1 MKTRI
6 MNNCNNKF
14 FKVPAAIIAVLVAL
28 SQICAPAAVYAY
40 SSSVSSDNRSAA
52 GASGAVTLEISS
64 LKELNVFAAKCSS
77 DDYSRGLSVVMTDDI
92 NADGSEVSVPVFF
105 GSFDGQGHKIYGLKL
120 TKSNSEYG
128 LFSMV
133 GSGATVKELNI
144 QGEVIPD
151 GTQEN
156 VGGIAGVNAG
166 TIENCSFSGI
176 VSADNCVGGIAG
188 KNESGGLIADCSV
201 TGAVRGKTYTGGIAG
216 RNEATLMRCTNN
228 AYVNTTVSDIDIGS
242 SGLDALQDNI
252 YELLKNENSK
262 GEIKEG
268 SSVTDAGGIT
278 GYSTGII
285 QSCENRGSIG
295 YPHVGYNVGGIAG
308 RQNGYLASCVNRGT
322 VQGRKDV
329 GGIVGQMSPDV
340 TLHFDD
346 DDMNELHDRLDKMK
360 SLVDSALDDVQ
371 ATSDTVS
378 GRMNNISDLAGDA
391 GDIAHSL
398 SGRLSDFTDDNIA
411 VVNNIT
417 LIAERYVSK
426 AEPITDELSQA
437 SDYLSET
444 MDRMDDLSDSIRGLD
459 RYTDTVLKNIQYAS
473 SEASKASGDIKS
485 ALEHIDKAFSYLR
498 GGSAAEQL
506 QLDSLKNAAE
516 EMRAALKALES
527 ASGHMESSMSY
538 MSAAVKEIR
547 SADGQ
552 VDDIMSDMDSVTD
565 STQDAAD
572 RMSSA
577 LSKMSQWIED
587 LSNEDP
593 GEFSELGDGFDADSD
608 ALNNALNGINSE
620 MSALNGEISDAG
632 TSLVDDMREINDEFM
647 DIMDLFSDM
656 IDDVKNFDPD
666 DLYED
671 VSEDYLR
678 TATRGKVLECT
689 NYGDVT
695 ADRNVGGVAGSM
707 AVEYD
712 LDPEDDLLSAEN
724 RSAKFTYQTK
734 AIMLDCSN
742 YGNIDVKKSCA
753 GGAVGRMDLG
763 TVFGCGGYGDVS
775 SENGDYVG
783 GVCGLSIA
791 SVRNSYAKC
800 GLSGHKYVGGIVG
813 SGKRVS
819 GCKSMVYINEYEQ
832 YGGAVAGE
840 VTDTC
845 SGNFFVS
852 DELAGLDRVSW
863 TGKAE
868 NVSYETLCAMSG
880 LPDEF
885 KKLTLRFVYEGKTVK
900 TQKFDYGTSF
910 TDDVFPDVTA
920 DDDCYVSWDKTDLS
934 DLRCDTVVTGKSQR
948 YVTTLAS
955 SQERKGR
962 PVILAQGNFEEDD
975 SLSAEKGNNM
985 KVSGTVAERW
995 SVDLPDDGADS
1006 HTVRWLVPDDLDG
1019 EKLAVYVDTG
1029 SGKKKAA
1036 TELNGSYLCFDMTGS
1051 GDLTVTQSP
1060 TGKTLAI
1067 AVAIILC
1074 VLAAIAALIAVRRK
1088 VVGRART

>member
-1 MKTRI
+1 MKI
-6 MNNCNNKF
+6 KIINDHNNRF
-14 FKVPAAIIAVLVAL
+14 FKIPAAILAALVAL
-28 SQICAPAAVYAY
+28 TQICAPAAVYAY
-40 SSSVSSDNRSAA
+40 SVSSNSSAE
-52 GASGAVTLEISS
+52 GTSGAATLVIGN
-64 LKELNVFAAKCSS
+64 LKELNAFAAKCSS
-77 DDYSRGLSVVMTDDI
+77 DDYSRGLNVMLADDI
-92 NADGSEVSVPVFF
+92 NVEGLEVSVPVFF
-105 GSFDGQGHKIYGLKL
+105 GSFDGQGHSIYGLKL
-120 TKSNSEYG
+120 TESNSEYG
-128 LFSMV
+128 LFSRI
-133 GSGATVKELNI
+133 GSGATVKALNV

-156 VGGIAGVNAG
+156 IGGIAGINAG
-166 TIENCSFSGI
+166 TIENCSFSGV
-176 VSADNCVGGIAG
+176 VSADSCAGGMAG
-188 KNESGGLIADCSV
+188 KNESGALIADCSV
-201 TGAVRGKTYTGGIAG
+201 TGTVRGKNFTGGMTGHNAG
-216 RNEATLMRCTNN
+216 TVMRCKNS
-228 AYVNTTVSDIDIGS
+228 AYVNTTVSDIDIGVFGS
-242 SGLDALQDNI
+242 SGLEENVYD
-252 YELLKNENSK
+252 LLKNKDSDEN
-262 GEIKEG
+262 IKE
-268 SSVTDAGGIT
+268 SAVTSDAGGIA

-285 QSCENRGSIG
+285 QSCENSGSVG
-295 YPHVGYNVGGIAG
+295 YPHVGYNVGGIVG
-308 RQNGYLASCVNRGT
+308 RQNGYLASCINRGS

-329 GGIVGQMSPDV
+329 GGIAGQMSPDI
-340 TLHFDD
+340 TLKFDD
-346 DDMNELHDRLDKMK
+346 DDMNELQDRLDVMK
-360 SLVDSALDDVQ
+360 SLVDAALNDVQ

-378 GRMNNISDLAGDA
+378 GRMTNISDLAGDA

-426 AEPITDELSQA
+426 AEPITDKLSEA
-437 SDYLSET
+437 SDYISEM
-444 MDRMDDLSDSIRGLD
+444 MDRIDDLSDSVKGLD
-459 RYTDTVLKNIQYAS
+459 KYTDTVLKNIQYAS
-473 SEASKASGDIKS
+473 SEASEASGDIKS
-485 ALEHIDKAFSYLR
+485 AFSHIDKAFSYLR

-506 QLDSLKNAAE
+506 KLDSLKNAADE
-516 EMRAALKALES
+516 IRAALKVVES
-527 ASGHMESSMSY
+527 ASGHMESAMSY
-538 MSAAVKEIR
+538 MSDAVKEIR

-552 VDDIMSDMDSVTD
+552 VDDIMSDMDRVTD
-565 STQDAAD
+565 SAQDAAD
-572 RMSSA
+572 SLSLA
-577 LSKMSQWIED
+577 LSKASQWIED

-593 GEFSELGDGFDADSD
+593 GEFSELGDDFDGDSD
-608 ALNNALNGINSE
+608 ALNNVLNGINSE
-620 MSALNGEISDAG
+620 MSALNSEISDAG
-632 TSLVDDMREINDEFM
+632 TSLVDDMREINDEFRN
-647 DIMDLFSDM
+647 IMDLFSDM
-656 IDDVKNFDPD
+656 LDDVKNFDTD

-671 VSEDYLR
+671 VSEEYLR
-678 TATRGKVLECT
+678 TVTRGKVLECT

-695 ADRNVGGVAGSM
+695 GDRNAGGIAGSM

-724 RSAKFTYQTK
+724 RSVKFTYQTK

-742 YGNIDVKKSCA
+742 YGNINVKKSCA
-753 GGAVGRMDLG
+753 GGTVGRMELG

-783 GVCGLSIA
+783 GVCGLSISA
-791 SVRNSYAKC
+791 VRNSYAKC
-800 GLSGHKYVGGIVG
+800 GLSGRKYVGGIAG

-819 GCKSMVYINEYEQ
+819 GCRSMVYIDECEQ

-885 KKLTLRFVYEGKTVK
+885 RKLTLRFVYEGKTVK
-900 TQKFDYGTSF
+900 TQKFDYGASF

-934 DLRCDTVVTGKSQR
+934 DLRCDTVVTGESQR

-975 SLSAEKGNNM
+975 SLSAEKSNNM
-985 KVSGTVAERW
+985 NVSGTVAERW
-995 SVDLPDDGADS
+995 SIELPDDGADT
-1006 HTVRWLVPDDLDG
+1006 HTVRWLVPDDFDG

-1029 SGKKKAA
+1029 SGQNKAD

-1051 GDLTVTQSP
+1051 GDFTVTQSA
-1060 TGKTLAI
+1060 GSKTLAI
-1067 AVAIILC
+1067 AVAAVLC
-1074 VLAAIAALIAVRRK
+1074 ALAAAAAAGISARK
-1088 VVGRART
+1088 RKKRN